1 MYLGCPENKCLSKG
15 VLRCVNKNGKL
26 IYVLSIKGAH
36 CHMNS
41 KTNFEL
47 SVLDEIKIIED
58 LSKTSLSPEQI
69 VLQIKKNRSEGLIK
83 NDGILCESS
92 EDIKKRVYK
101 FRKKKEKFVDSNLI
115 LNEELSKTE
124 KNTPFIRLDIKGDFP
139 LILMATNQQLSL
151 LTNNNQ
157 IFVDGTYLVCP
168 REYTSLYT
176 IMTFDNETQMYIP
189 YFAKSNI
196 NAIKITFP
204 FSKVHGCGFHFLQ
217 AIKRKLMKSKIENQ
231 EKVLKKIKSFMTL
244 STEEIKKRLEEWINK
259 LNLKTNEIEN
269 WNMEIENLE
278 KKIEKNSFENY
289 ENLSNIETGGP
300 RNVLVLDEK
309 YSKNFKFFQSKI
321 EQKEIEKSTL
331 KDFLQNYFYNTW
343 IKRFNPEL
351 WSIYYKKQEIFFSK
365 MIDATNNPLE
375 SWHNVLGGSLNRL
388 KPSLINLI
396 RTLKYIEFKKRTD
409 RSAKIGND
417 QKLQTRTLRL
427 PNRIKNDNSIKLTKD
442 INKLPNE
449 KIEFYGKSAY
459 TCSVCKRK
467 GHTKASKLCPLY
479 LQNSK
484 KK

>member
-1 MYLGCPENKCLSKG
+1 MGSY
-15 VLRCVNKNGKL
+15 VNRQKILKRG
-26 IYVLSIKGAH
+26 Y
-36 CHMNS
+36 
-41 KTNFEL
+41 TNLE
-47 SVLDEIKIIED
+47 
-58 LSKTSLSPEQI
+58 
-69 VLQIKKNRSEGLIK
+69 
-83 NDGILCESS
+83 
-92 EDIKKRVYK
+92 
-101 FRKKKEKFVDSNLI
+101 KKEKFIDSNLI

-189 YFAKSNI
+189 CIWGLVTDETTPTVLTFLNYAKRLVERILKNFKWNPSVINLDFAKYNI
-196 NAIKITFP
+196 NASKITFP

-269 WNMEIENLE
+269 LNMEIENLE
-278 KKIEKNSFENY
+278 KKNEKNSFENY

-309 YSKNFKFFQSKI
+309 YSKNKFFS
-321 EQKEIEKSTL
+321 
-331 KDFLQNYFYNTW
+331 
-343 IKRFNPEL
+343 IK
-351 WSIYYKKQEIFFSK
+351 K
-365 MIDATNNPLE
+365 

-427 PNRIKNDNSIKLTKD
+427 SNRIKNDNSIKLTKG

-459 TCSVCKRK
+459 ICSVCKRK
-467 GHTKASKLCPLY
+467 GHTKASKLCPLNF
-479 LQNSK
+479 QN
-484 KK
+484 

>member
-1 MYLGCPENKCLSKG
+1 MNVLLENCLKTIEELTKKIASLENEKLQQKPTMDDSKTENTNIEILTNKISNLSVQKKKYENSENLYINSENSQFDKEINLKDNKVQLVFENNFLQIEKLKRVFYKEKNIILCFAKKKLVENKEGNLVMYLGCPENKCLSKG

-92 EDIKKRVYK
+92 EDIKRGLVERILKNFKWNPSVI
-101 FRKKKEKFVDSNLI
+101 NL
-115 LNEELSKTE
+115 
-124 KNTPFIRLDIKGDFP
+124 D
-139 LILMATNQQLSL
+139 
-151 LTNNNQ
+151 
-157 IFVDGTYLVCP
+157 
-168 REYTSLYT
+168 
-176 IMTFDNETQMYIP
+176 
-189 YFAKSNI
+189 FAKSNI

-351 WSIYYKKQEIFFSK
+351 WSIYYKKQEIFFQ
-365 MIDATNNPLE
+365 
-375 SWHNVLGGSLNRL
+375 
-388 KPSLINLI
+388 
-396 RTLKYIEFKKRTD
+396 
-409 RSAKIGND
+409 ND
-417 QKLQTRTLRL
+417 
-427 PNRIKNDNSIKLTKD
+427 
-442 INKLPNE
+442 
-449 KIEFYGKSAY
+449 
-459 TCSVCKRK
+459 
-467 GHTKASKLCPLY
+467 
-479 LQNSK
+479 
-484 KK
+484 